1 LLKYFRSVTRIVF
14 NRIETIVRDWKAKNV
29 FIGAFLSFFIK
40 KSAKKK
46 VIKIIDIYL
55 RIGVIPIQMLIDQ
68 E

>member
-1 LLKYFRSVTRIVF
+1 M
-14 NRIETIVRDWKAKNV
+14 
-29 FIGAFLSFFIK
+29 GAFLSFFIK

-55 RIGVIPIQMLIDQ
+55 RIGTIPIQMLIAQ